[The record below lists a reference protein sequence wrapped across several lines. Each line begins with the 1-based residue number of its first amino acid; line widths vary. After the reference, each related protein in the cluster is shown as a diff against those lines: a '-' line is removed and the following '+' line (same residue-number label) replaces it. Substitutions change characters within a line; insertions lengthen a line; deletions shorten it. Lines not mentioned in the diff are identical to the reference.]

1 MVYEPGATR
10 SDAGDPLLVRCPKC
24 DLVRP
29 AEIDTCGNCG
39 LSFVIRQPTISVR
52 PAGPP
57 PGGAAV
63 A

>member
-1 MVYEPGATR
+1 MCRVE
-10 SDAGDPLLVRCPKC
+10 
-24 DLVRP
+24 RP
-29 AEIDTCGNCG
+29 AQVPSCGSCG
-39 LSFVIRQPTISVR
+39 LVLNVKQGMTVAR